1 MNAPLLQVER
11 VSREFGSGRTL
22 VQAVADASFATQPGE
37 VTLIMGPSGSGKT
50 TLLSMIGAILRPT
63 SGRIVID
70 GLDITGLRRR
80 ELPRVRRELVG
91 FVFQTFNLLESLSAL
106 ENVEIA
112 LNIAGVTG
120 PAARERAR
128 ALLCEA
134 GLEQRLDF
142 NAQALSA
149 GERQR
154 VALAR
159 ALANEPRLLLA
170 DEPTANLD
178 SEAGHDVMALLR
190 GLTESKGHAA
200 VVVSHDPR
208 LHEVADRVLWL
219 ADGRLTAAEPEG
231 RVRTFPERR
240 ISGSHDAADTTIG
253 ETDGVASKEWACAP
267 GRPKPSNW
275 LSVS

>member
-1 MNAPLLQVER
+1 MNGPLLDVDR
-11 VSREFGSGRTL
+11 VCKEFGRGHTL
-22 VQAVADASFATQPGE
+22 VRAVADVSFKTERGE
-37 VTLIMGPSGSGKT
+37 ITLIMGPSGSGKT
-50 TLLSMIGAILRPT
+50 TLLSMIGGILRPT
-63 SGRIVID
+63 SGTITID
-70 GLDITGLRRR
+70 GLEIAGLRRR

-106 ENVEIA
+106 ENVAIA
-112 LNIAGVTG
+112 LNIAGVKG
-120 PAARERAR
+120 AAAAKRAR

-134 GLEQRLDF
+134 GLEARLHF

-178 SEAGHDVMALLR
+178 TAAGRDVMELLR
-190 GLTESKGHAA
+190 TLTEHRGHAA

-208 LHEVADRVLWL
+208 VREVADNVLRL
-219 ADGRLTAAEPEG
+219 ADGRLTEEMPAETAAA
-231 RVRTFPERR
+231 VR
-240 ISGSHDAADTTIG
+240 G
-253 ETDGVASKEWACAP
+253 
-267 GRPKPSNW
+267 
-275 LSVS
+275 

>member
-1 MNAPLLQVER
+1 MNRSLLQVEQL
-11 VSREFGSGRTL
+11 SREFGSGHTL
-22 VQAVADASFATQPGE
+22 VRAVEDASFTTERGE

-50 TLLSMIGAILRPT
+50 TLLSMIGGILRPS
-63 SGRIVID
+63 SGRIMID

-120 PAARERAR
+120 TAAAERAR
-128 ALLCEA
+128 VLLCEA
-134 GLEQRLDF
+134 GLEQRLFF
-142 NAQALSA
+142 NARALSA

-178 SEAGHDVMALLR
+178 SEASQEVMALLR
-190 GLTESKGHAA
+190 DLTQTKGNAA
-200 VVVSHDPR
+200 VVVSHDTR
-208 LHEVADRVLWL
+208 LHSVADRVLWL
-219 ADGRLTAAEPEG
+219 RDGRLTEATPEPVSPAQPDRNRG
-231 RVRTFPERR
+231 MPV
-240 ISGSHDAADTTIG
+240 GSQG
-253 ETDGVASKEWACAP
+253 S
-267 GRPKPSNW
+267 
-275 LSVS
+275 

>member
-1 MNAPLLQVER
+1 MSRPLLEVDR
-11 VSREFGSGRTL
+11 VCKEFGTGHTL
-22 VQAVADASFATQPGE
+22 VRAVADASFTTERGE
-37 VTLIMGPSGSGKT
+37 VTLIVGPSGSGKT
-50 TLLSMIGAILRPT
+50 TLLSMIGGILRPT
-63 SGRIVID
+63 SGTITID
-70 GLDITGLRRR
+70 GLELASLRRR

-112 LNIAGVTG
+112 LNIAGVKGASAT
-120 PAARERAR
+120 ERAR

-134 GLEQRLDF
+134 GLEARLHF
-142 NAQALSA
+142 NARALSA

-178 SEAGHDVMALLR
+178 TAAGRDVMELLR
-190 GLTESKGHAA
+190 TLTESRGHAA

-208 LHEVADRVLWL
+208 LHEVADRVLRL
-219 ADGRLTAAEPEG
+219 ADGRLTEETLSATAPPPSME
-231 RVRTFPERR
+231 RLSFAERR
-240 ISGSHDAADTTIG
+240 
-253 ETDGVASKEWACAP
+253 
-267 GRPKPSNW
+267 
-275 LSVS
+275 

>member
-1 MNAPLLQVER
+1 MNEPLLKVEH
-11 VSREFGSGRTL
+11 VSRQFGSGHTL
-22 VQAVADASFATQPGE
+22 VRAVEDASFATERGE

-50 TLLSMIGAILRPT
+50 TLLSMIGGILRPT
-63 SGRIVID
+63 TGLIVID
-70 GLDITGLRRR
+70 GLEITSLRRR

-112 LNIAGVTG
+112 LNIAGIG
-120 PAARERAR
+120 GKAARDRAA

-134 GLEQRLDF
+134 GLERRLHF
-142 NAQALSA
+142 NARSLSA

-178 SEAGHDVMALLR
+178 SDAGREVMTLLR
-190 GLTESKGHAA
+190 ELTSSKGHAA

-208 LHEVADRVLWL
+208 LLDVADRVHRLWDGHLTPADSQADIAHGQL
-219 ADGRLTAAEPEG
+219 AFAG
-231 RVRTFPERR
+231 
-240 ISGSHDAADTTIG
+240 GS
-253 ETDGVASKEWACAP
+253 
-267 GRPKPSNW
+267 GRPPT
-275 LSVS
+275 VGQFRV

>member
-1 MNAPLLQVER
+1 MSRPLLEVDR
-11 VSREFGSGRTL
+11 VCKEFGSGHTL
-22 VQAVADASFATQPGE
+22 VRAVADASFSTERGE
-37 VTLIMGPSGSGKT
+37 VSLIMGPSGSGKT
-50 TLLSMIGAILRPT
+50 TLLSMIGGILRPT
-63 SGRIVID
+63 SGTITID
-70 GLDITGLRRR
+70 GLEIASLRRR

-112 LNIAGVTG
+112 LNIAGVKGAGAT
-120 PAARERAR
+120 ERAR

-134 GLEQRLDF
+134 GLEARLHF

-178 SEAGHDVMALLR
+178 TAAGRDVMELLR
-190 GLTESKGHAA
+190 TLTESRGHAV

-208 LHEVADRVLWL
+208 LREVADRVLWL
-219 ADGRLTAAEPEG
+219 ADGRLKEEMSSAAPATAPMEPILSA
-231 RVRTFPERR
+231 ERR
-240 ISGSHDAADTTIG
+240 
-253 ETDGVASKEWACAP
+253 
-267 GRPKPSNW
+267 
-275 LSVS
+275 

>member
-1 MNAPLLQVER
+1 MSGPLLQVER
-11 VSREFGSGRTL
+11 VSREFGREHTL
-22 VQAVADASFATQPGE
+22 VLAVADASFTTDCGE

-50 TLLSMIGAILRPT
+50 TLLSMIGGILRPT
-63 SGRIVID
+63 SGHIRID
-70 GLDITGLRRR
+70 GLDITSLRRR

-120 PAARERAR
+120 AAAAKRAR

-134 GLEQRLDF
+134 GLEQRLHF

-178 SEAGHDVMALLR
+178 SEAGQDVMRLLR
-190 GLTESKGHAA
+190 ELTLAKGHAA
-200 VVVSHDPR
+200 IVVSHDPR
-208 LHEVADRVLWL
+208 LRSIADRELWL
-219 ADGRLTAAEPEG
+219 RDGRLTTAVAEPIRAGAYFSE
-231 RVRTFPERR
+231 V
-240 ISGSHDAADTTIG
+240 
-253 ETDGVASKEWACAP
+253 
-267 GRPKPSNW
+267 
-275 LSVS
+275 

>member
-1 MNAPLLQVER
+1 MTTPLLRVER
-11 VSREFGSGRTL
+11 VSREFGAGRTL
-22 VQAVADASFATQPGE
+22 VRAVADASFTTDHGE

-50 TLLSMIGAILRPT
+50 TLLSMIGGILRPT

-70 GLDITGLRRR
+70 GLDITSLRRR
-80 ELPRVRRELVG
+80 ELPRIRRELVG

-112 LNIAGVTG
+112 LNIAGITG
-120 PAARERAR
+120 AAARERAR
-128 ALLCEA
+128 VLLGEA
-134 GLEQRLDF
+134 GLERRLHF

-178 SEAGHDVMALLR
+178 AEAGRDVMTRLR
-190 GLTESKGHAA
+190 ELTESKGHAA
-200 VVVSHDPR
+200 IVVSHDPR
-208 LHEVADRVLWL
+208 LEEIADRVLRL
-219 ADGRLTAAEPEG
+219 TDGRLATPRAG
-231 RVRTFPERR
+231 RATMLAVGGGRR
-240 ISGSHDAADTTIG
+240 
-253 ETDGVASKEWACAP
+253 
-267 GRPKPSNW
+267 
-275 LSVS
+275 

>member
-1 MNAPLLQVER
+1 MNAPLLRVDR

-22 VQAVADASFATQPGE
+22 VRAVADASFATEPGE

-50 TLLSMIGAILRPT
+50 TLLSMIGGILRPT

-70 GLDITGLRRR
+70 GVDITSLRQR

-91 FVFQTFNLLESLSAL
+91 FVFQTFNLLESLSAV

-120 PAARERAR
+120 PAARDRAH
-128 ALLCEA
+128 ALLREA
-134 GLEQRLDF
+134 GLEQRLHF
-142 NAQALSA
+142 NARALSA

-178 SEAGHDVMALLR
+178 SEAGRDVMALLR

-200 VVVSHDPR
+200 VIVSHDPR
-208 LHEVADRVLWL
+208 LREVADRVLRL
-219 ADGRLTAAEPEG
+219 ADGRLTPAESDD
-231 RVRTFPERR
+231 RVGSSLDVESATPTTRPALRSPRPTAPLRR
-240 ISGSHDAADTTIG
+240 SRH
-253 ETDGVASKEWACAP
+253 AP
-267 GRPKPSNW
+267 
-275 LSVS
+275 

>member
-1 MNAPLLQVER
+1 VSTPLLQVER

-22 VQAVADASFATQPGE
+22 VRAVSDVSFTTDSGE

-50 TLLSMIGAILRPT
+50 TLLSMIGGILRPT

-70 GLDITGLRRR
+70 GLDVTSLGRR

-91 FVFQTFNLLESLSAL
+91 FVFQTFNLLESLTAL

-120 PAARERAR
+120 QAARVRAR

-142 NAQALSA
+142 NARSLSA

-178 SEAGHDVMALLR
+178 TDAGHDVMALLR
-190 GLTESKGHAA
+190 GLTESRGHAA

-208 LHEVADRVLWL
+208 LRVVADHVLRL
-219 ADGRLTAAEPEG
+219 GDGRLAPD
-231 RVRTFPERR
+231 
-240 ISGSHDAADTTIG
+240 DAARRTAR
-253 ETDGVASKEWACAP
+253 AS
-267 GRPKPSNW
+267 
-275 LSVS
+275 

>member
-1 MNAPLLQVER
+1 MNAPLLRVER

-22 VQAVADASFATQPGE
+22 VRAVADASFATEPGD

-50 TLLSMIGAILRPT
+50 TLLSMIGGILRPT

-70 GLDITGLRRR
+70 GLDITSLRRR

-120 PAARERAR
+120 PAARERAH
-128 ALLCEA
+128 ALLREA
-134 GLEQRLDF
+134 GLEQRIDF

-208 LHEVADRVLWL
+208 LREVADRVLWL
-219 ADGRLTAAEPEG
+219 ADGRLTSAEPKG
-231 RVRTFPERR
+231 RV
-240 ISGSHDAADTTIG
+240 GSSPNSRSAAPTTHL
-253 ETDGVASKEWACAP
+253 TP
-267 GRPKPSNW
+267 GSPTLLEPIQGRGHAH
-275 LSVS
+275 